1 MRFFY
6 RSAILRA
13 YSCTRIPQCV
23 IISIAQNKIDT
34 SWTSQLV
41 FSDLET
47 PVMDF
52 VQSVGD
58 LLSWSRINVFY
69 SAGQGELRV
78 MNWKTG
84 AIVWVSFPFASDNL
98 PGLRRLYDL
107 GIC

>member
-1 MRFFY
+1 M
-6 RSAILRA
+6 
-13 YSCTRIPQCV
+13 

-41 FSDLET
+41 FSDIET

-69 SAGQGELRV
+69 SGGEGDLRV

-84 AIVWVSFPFASDNL
+84 AIVWVSFPFASENL
-98 PGLRRLYDL
+98 PELRRLNGL